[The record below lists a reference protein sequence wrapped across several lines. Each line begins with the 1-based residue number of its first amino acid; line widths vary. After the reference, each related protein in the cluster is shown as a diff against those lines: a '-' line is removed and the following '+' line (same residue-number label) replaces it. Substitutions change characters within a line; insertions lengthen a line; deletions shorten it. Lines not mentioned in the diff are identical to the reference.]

1 MYWHCLLWIQLY
13 QNPFASASASDHVCM
28 SLWVSTQDWGGL
40 PICIHLA
47 PTTGPRKTSLC
58 VHGTISTKTS
68 TICAKNRR
76 NLYKKQRYLYR
87 KESFDIK
94 DAMSLNYVSHR
105 AVTHSDSTEMGNRL
119 GSKRGFWERNKVA
132 VWHNIIKDIAV
143 CLTLKYDAVCSRKTQ
158 KKPIFQNYF
167 LTAERYQPIHAER
180 YQPIQ

>member
-47 PTTGPRKTSLC
+47 PTTGPRQTSLC

-132 VWHNIIKDIAV
+132 VWYNIIKDIAV
-143 CLTLKYDAVCSRKTQ
+143 CLSWMYDAVCS
-158 KKPIFQNYF
+158 
-167 LTAERYQPIHAER
+167 AEI

>member
-40 PICIHLA
+40 PICIHFA

-68 TICAKNRR
+68 TICAKTGAICTKSNVICTERSPLISKTR
-76 NLYKKQRYLYR
+76 CH
-87 KESFDIK
+87 S
-94 DAMSLNYVSHR
+94 AMCHIVQLHT
-105 AVTHSDSTEMGNRL
+105 VTQLRWGNRL

-167 LTAERYQPIHAER
+167 FTAERYQPIHAER

>member
-13 QNPFASASASDHVCM
+13 QNPFASASASDHVCT

-68 TICAKNRR
+68 TICANTGAICTKSNVICTERSPLISNTR
-76 NLYKKQRYLYR
+76 CH
-87 KESFDIK
+87 S
-94 DAMSLNYVSHR
+94 AMCHIVQLHT
-105 AVTHSDSTEMGNRL
+105 VTQLRWGNRM
-119 GSKRGFWERNKVA
+119 GTKRGFWERNKVA

-143 CLTLKYDAVCSRKTQ
+143 CLTLKYDAVCSRKTPKTYYSKLFSSLQ
-158 KKPIFQNYF
+158 RDINRSNNF
-167 LTAERYQPIHAER
+167 
-180 YQPIQ
+180 